1 MAGRI
6 SPTTPIVQEF
16 LRLSPRPRRVGR
28 TRSRTLPFF
37 LQEITVSTR
46 CIYAGIR
53 HSMWMRGRS
62 PRRKKMRVFIADDS
76 AVIVERL
83 ADLLKEIPGVE
94 LAGHASNATE
104 AVRCIRQIKPD
115 AVILDFQMPGG
126 SGLDVLR
133 AIGPDHPGLHV
144 LICTNYPYPQ
154 YREECLGAGANFFL
168 DKSSEFEKIP
178 AILRGL
184 TGNFAKSAAVSR

>member
-1 MAGRI
+1 
-6 SPTTPIVQEF
+6 
-16 LRLSPRPRRVGR
+16 
-28 TRSRTLPFF
+28 
-37 LQEITVSTR
+37 
-46 CIYAGIR
+46 
-53 HSMWMRGRS
+53 
-62 PRRKKMRVFIADDS
+62 MRVFIADDS

-83 ADLLKEIPGVE
+83 ADLLKDIPGVV
-94 LAGHASNATE
+94 LAGHAGDAPE

-133 AIGPDHPGLHV
+133 AIRPNHPGLHV

-168 DKSSEFEKIP
+168 DKSAEFERIP
-178 AILRGL
+178 AILREIAV
-184 TGNFAKSAAVSR
+184 NAAKTAPVGR